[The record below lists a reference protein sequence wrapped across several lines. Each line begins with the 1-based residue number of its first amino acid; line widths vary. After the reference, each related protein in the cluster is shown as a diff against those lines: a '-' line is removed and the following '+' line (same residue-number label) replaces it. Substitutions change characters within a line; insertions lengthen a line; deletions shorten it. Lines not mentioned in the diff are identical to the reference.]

1 MSHNPSGYPTGPPPP
16 PPPPPPPAAPAQQQ
30 QQLPGAVLEPIAR
43 PRRQLYN
50 SNTGQPM
57 VDANGAPVMELAKGR
72 IGRPIL
78 VQANVF
84 YIRLNAP
91 EQTVWYKYQVTIL
104 PVRQSTAANLPPPL
118 PPKTL
123 LRKIWQALEMRET
136 DPSTSTG
143 FFNGQTP
150 VYDGRNACFS
160 AGQLPGIMSTT
171 IILPGQG
178 ARGFSVDITNP
189 IAISLDELRSW
200 YTGSQRTAQADANDA
215 LSALNTLFHHGLALL
230 YPANS
235 KTIFVNDPGKHC
247 IAATATRDTPGHQP
261 HSLEKGI
268 ELWRGFFE
276 SVRTCER
283 GLLLNLDTT
292 TGAFVKPGNA
302 VRVVMDFI
310 PTRRHQDV
318 YANALRS
325 TDRISVNR
333 LLKGATVK
341 VHLGH
346 GQPKLMKIRLG
357 LTRGSA
363 SQTTFE
369 LRDVQDGSTRT
380 VTVEDYFRI
389 QYGVALQDPDFPCME
404 VKPGVMYPLELC
416 EIQPGTKSN
425 RRLTAAQ
432 QVAATAFQT
441 LKPSERFSTV
451 SVVRANTLLAHTEP
465 RLVPFQVELAPRTPK
480 NIRARVLEPPSI
492 AYSQGRRSEPSF
504 GAWKMARNQDRFVA
518 GAACRSVAVILCS
531 DRYANS
537 TAQFLQAFWSG
548 ARGLGM
554 DVPQR
559 PIGPQHFHVWD
570 GRVAPGHSP
579 TDEAQRQI
587 RLALDLGGRF
597 YNSKPDL
604 VFYVTDKQ
612 NDPMYNSWKA
622 AGAAEGVATQTLR
635 TKGLQK
641 ATDFQFVINVAM
653 KINGKLGGLNFS
665 FVPDTAGGDRRKGWL
680 DANAPLVLAADLT
693 HIDEKPS
700 IATVIASMDSRSLP
714 LLYQAAISVQRL
726 LEPLQ
731 NSPSKR
737 GKKQEI
743 IEGMEDMVLELLKAY
758 FRLNRRAP
766 SNNVVMY
773 RDGVSDSEWSAVLS
787 IDPAA
792 KRAFARFIKEVPEV
806 EGWEPKLT
814 YIVCV
819 KRHHMRFFGS
829 DPSAQEG
836 RNQNIPAGTVID
848 DAVVDPRAFDWYGAA
863 HTGILGTTR
872 PTRYV
877 VMDDEQTPRLT
888 PDDVQSM
895 THALCHAYQRCTRA
909 VSIPAPCY
917 YADLVCQRVRA
928 WMPMDLDDQRSS
940 AETATSSEGDA
951 ASRREDLKFFT
962 EALDHAKVGLA
973 AFEASA
979 GRPPIQWWL

>member
-1 MSHNPSGYPTGPPPP
+1 MNYYPTGFPSGPPGPQPP
-16 PPPPPPPAAPAQQQ
+16 HIVPSAA
-30 QQLPGAVLEPIAR
+30 QLPLPQPQQPAMVLEPISR
-43 PRRQLYN
+43 PRRRAYD
-50 SNTGQPM
+50 SRTGQPM
-57 VDANGAPVMELAKGR
+57 VDANGAPVMVLAKGS
-72 IGRPIL
+72 IGSTFE
-78 VQANVF
+78 VSANV
-84 YIRLNAP
+84 YPIRLTSPPN
-91 EQTVWYKYQVTIL
+91 TVWFKYQVTIL
-104 PVRQSTAANLPPPL
+104 PQRQTTASNLPPPL
-118 PPKTL
+118 PPKSL
-123 LRKIWQALEMRET
+123 LRKIWRELELR
-136 DPSTSTG
+136 DKSDSTIATGGG
-143 FFNGQTP
+143 FFGGEG
-150 VYDGRNACFS
+150 VVFDGRGACYAS
-160 AGQLPGIMSTT
+160 GQLPHASTS
-171 IILPGQG
+171 IVLPGPGQG
-178 ARGFSVDITNP
+178 AQSFSISLTNPVQISVDD
-189 IAISLDELRSW
+189 LKKW
-200 YTGSQRTAQADANDA
+200 YTGTQPSSQADALDA
-215 LSALNTLFHHGLALL
+215 LAALNVLFHHGPSLL
-230 YPANS
+230 FPSSS
-235 KTIFVNDPGKHC
+235 KVFYMNDPEKHGLPR
-247 IAATATRDTPGHQP
+247 THQP

-276 SVRTCER
+276 SVRICER
-283 GLLLNLDTT
+283 GLFLNLDTT

-302 VRVVMDFI
+302 VRVVMDFL

-346 GQPKLMKIRLG
+346 GQPKFMKIRLG
-357 LTRGSA
+357 LTRGST

-369 LRDVQDGSTRT
+369 LRDTQDGSTRT
-380 VTVEDYFRI
+380 VTVKDYFRT
-389 QYGVALQDPDFPCME
+389 QYGVSLRDPEFPCME

-416 EIQPGTKSN
+416 EIQPGTKCN

-441 LKPSERFSTV
+441 LKPSERFSTI
-451 SVVRANTLLAHTEP
+451 SSVRANTLFVHTEP
-465 RLVPFQVELAPRTPK
+465 RLVPFQVQLNPVTPSK
-480 NIRARVLEPPSI
+480 IRARVLDPPSI
-492 AYSQGRRSEPSF
+492 AYSQGRRSEPSQ
-504 GAWKMARNQDRFVA
+504 GAWRMARNQDRFVA

-531 DRYANS
+531 ERYANS

-604 VFYVTDKQ
+604 VFYVTEKQ

-635 TKGLQK
+635 TKGLQR

-665 FVPDTAGGDRRKGWL
+665 FVPDTAGGDRRKGRL

-693 HIDEKPS
+693 HVDNKPS

-714 LLYQAAISVQRL
+714 LRYQAAISVQRL
-726 LEPLQ
+726 VEPLQ

-743 IEGMEDMVLELLKAY
+743 IEGMEGMVLELLKAY

-787 IDPAA
+787 IEIPAA
-792 KRAFARFIKEVPEV
+792 KRAFARFLKEVPEV
-806 EGWEPKLT
+806 AGWAPKLT

-819 KRHHMRFFGS
+819 KRHHLRFFGS

-877 VMDDEQTPRLT
+877 VMDDEQTSRLS

-895 THALCHAYQRCTRA
+895 THALCHAYQRCNRA